1 MPSGGRS
8 SEPVSYPIGG
18 HEQMVVSVNLRRM
31 DPGRAREA
39 GIALGWRYRAGS
51 TAGRTDRWAHCDRAQ
66 DEARAR
72 IATVDLW
79 SRRPREAFEHP
90 CALGG

>member
-1 MPSGGRS
+1 MPSGRRS

-18 HEQMVVSVNLRRM
+18 HEQMVVSVNLWRM

-39 GIALGWRYRAGS
+39 GIALGWRYYGRPNRSMDPLRPGQGRA
-51 TAGRTDRWAHCDRAQ
+51 APK
-66 DEARAR
+66 
-72 IATVDLW
+72 IATVHRS
-79 SRRPREAFEHP
+79 SRRPGDAFEHP